1 MKNVKTLL
9 PVFLLLATFLLS
21 CRKDPVNLTLQPGAE
36 TGKDAYLR
44 SLTPDSNYGTH
55 PDFTSEA
62 VTNGGN
68 FVAVRCII
76 DFDLSSIPSTAVIT
90 DAKLYLYTYNSPR
103 TGQHLG
109 TNLSYLQRI
118 TSGWDEMSVTWN
130 IAPATTAL
138 HQATLPTSTSVS
150 ENYVADVKDLVQDY
164 IVDKEHSFGFMLRL
178 ADESIYNRMIFA
190 SSDNP
195 DSGIHPKLVIDYQL

>member
-1 MKNVKTLL
+1 MKNVKSIL
-9 PVFLLLATFLLS
+9 PGFLLLVTFLLS
-21 CRKDPVNLTLQPGAE
+21 CNENPVNLTLQPGAE

-76 DFDLSSIPSTAVIT
+76 DFDLSSIPPAADIT

-103 TGQHLG
+103 TGQHSG

-118 TSGWDEMSVTWN
+118 TSGWDELSVTWN
-130 IAPATTAL
+130 TAPATTAL
-138 HQATLPTSTSVS
+138 HQAMLPTSTSVNES
-150 ENYVADVKDLVQDY
+150 YVVDVKDLVQDY
-164 IVDKEHSFGFMLRL
+164 IADKENSFGFMLRL
-178 ADESIYNRMIFA
+178 ADESVYNRMIFA
-190 SSDNP
+190 SSDNT
-195 DSGIHPKLVIDYQL
+195 DTGIHPKLVIGYQL